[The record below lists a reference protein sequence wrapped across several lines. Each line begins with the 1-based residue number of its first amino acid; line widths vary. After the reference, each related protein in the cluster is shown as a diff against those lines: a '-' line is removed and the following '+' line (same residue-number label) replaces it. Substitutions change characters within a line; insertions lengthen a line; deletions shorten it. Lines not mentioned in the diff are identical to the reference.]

1 MDQLFTILD
10 SVLQSVEKEQPLP
23 ENHSL
28 TKHQQLAIARYHS
41 LAVPNSKDKNW
52 AKLANLALPARSY
65 QAAPEPRILSTNPA
79 GLADDLA
86 GVIEVSEN
94 EIQFTL
100 NDVCVKAGV
109 VACDLKTA
117 SEKHVEI
124 YEKVQSTAHFSGSGK
139 VAAFTNGASRHGFLF
154 YVPRAIHVEK
164 PIEIRWKLHQTNA
177 VLPASCLI
185 VLEEQASAV
194 VINRQESELTGG
206 SAIATSNWIV
216 QMGDGAALRILE
228 MQNYGKDIWAFVNE
242 QLTLGRDALLEYL
255 LLDKGSAV
263 LQRNLRVT
271 LEKDGGK
278 AEITG
283 IYNPQA
289 GQHFVIDTF
298 QNHLASDTTSDLLFG
313 GVLEDDAFSLWK
325 GNIYVSEGTKG
336 TDGFQRNKN
345 LLLSEAAHAESI
357 PGLEINADDVRC
369 SHAVTLSSVDEEQ
382 LFFLRS
388 RGICEKEAQD
398 LIVSGFLESAA
409 TRIRDQK
416 LKERMLKAL
425 D

>member
-1 MDQLFTILD
+1 M
-10 SVLQSVEKEQPLP
+10 QSIEGR
-23 ENHSL
+23 HSL
-28 TKHQQLAIARYHS
+28 LENRLLAEQQQQAIANYHA
-41 LAVPNSKDKNW
+41 LAAPNLKEKNW
-52 AKLANLALPARSY
+52 TKLANLALPAREY
-65 QAAPEPRILSTNPA
+65 QAAPEPRVLAAQPA
-79 GLADDLA
+79 ELPDDLA
-86 GVIEVSEN
+86 GVIEISED

-100 NDVCVKAGV
+100 NDACVKGGV
-109 VACDLKTA
+109 IACDLKTA
-117 SEKHVEI
+117 AKDHVEI
-124 YEKVQSTAHFSGSGK
+124 YRKAHADAQFSKSEKI
-139 VAAFTNGASRHGFLF
+139 AAFTNGASRHGFLL
-154 YVPRAIHVEK
+154 YVPRVFKVEK
-164 PIEIRWKLHQTNA
+164 PIEIRWKLNNA
-177 VLPASCLI
+177 YTVLPATCLI
-185 VLEEQASAV
+185 VLDEQASAV
-194 VINRQESELTGG
+194 VINRQASEIDDGG
-206 SAIATSNWIV
+206 AIAASSWYV
-216 QMGDGAALRILE
+216 QMADAAALRILE
-228 MQNYGKDIWAFVNE
+228 MQNYGKNIWAFINE
-242 QLTLGRDALLEYL
+242 QVTLGRDALLEYL

-283 IYNPQA
+283 IYTPQA

-298 QNHLASDTTSDLLFG
+298 QNHLASDTISDLLFG

-357 PGLEINADDVRC
+357 PGLEINTDDVRC

-388 RGICEKEAQD
+388 RGIGEKEAQD

-416 LKERMLKAL
+416 LKERVLEAL
-425 D
+425 N